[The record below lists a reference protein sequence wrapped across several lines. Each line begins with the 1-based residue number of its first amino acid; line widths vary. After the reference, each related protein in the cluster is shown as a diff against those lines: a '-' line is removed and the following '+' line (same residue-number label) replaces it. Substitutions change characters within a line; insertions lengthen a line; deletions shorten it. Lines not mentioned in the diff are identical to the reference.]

1 MLDNIPNAKTV
12 TIKLSRGE
20 VCKLLIGLNVLL
32 ENAVEGSVTFA
43 AIRSKVKAQLN
54 EHDAKEAAK
63 RDK

>member
-1 MLDNIPNAKTV
+1 MLENIPNAKTV

-63 RDK
+63 HDS